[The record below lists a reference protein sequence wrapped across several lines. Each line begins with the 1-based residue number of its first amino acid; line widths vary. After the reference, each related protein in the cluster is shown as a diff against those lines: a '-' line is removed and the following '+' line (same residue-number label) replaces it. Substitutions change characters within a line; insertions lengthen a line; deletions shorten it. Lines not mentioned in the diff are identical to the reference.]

1 MDVFRS
7 QQELA
12 KLQASESRF
21 QKLANNLPGMIIQF
35 CTAVDGSTSTLYVS
49 SGCVAICDVSAE
61 DFLSGVKNFA
71 DLEHPDDRPRIRQA
85 ESYASEKLTIF
96 KEEFRIVTPSGN
108 LRWVQGTS
116 QPERQADG
124 STVWDGIILDITDR
138 KQTEQE
144 LQQSQQF
151 LRLLLDNIPQLVF
164 WKDRESNF
172 MGCNTN
178 GAKFVGLESPD
189 MIIGQTDYTL
199 PFTVESAAQ
208 NVERDRRVMDS
219 GQSDLHIMIHQRS
232 DGSMLWLDT
241 CKTPLR
247 DLDGNVIGVLVTL
260 EDVSDRKMAEIE
272 VQKLASVVENTT
284 DFIGIANID
293 DGQVLYLNAGGRQ
306 LMGLGSIDTVE
317 NMHISDFH
325 SREDMAKIQETLIPH
340 LRQHGYASAELHLQH
355 LITQVQ
361 IPVEWNIFT
370 IKDPNTGQPSYI
382 AAIIRDISD
391 RKRTEAELNQRTV
404 ELEQTLKE
412 LQYTQTQM
420 VQSEKMSG
428 LGQLVAGVAHEI
440 NNPVNFIYGNLTH
453 ANSYAKDLRGL
464 LELYQKHYPTPHAEI
479 QKQIEAIE
487 LDFLLEDM
495 PNLLASMQVGAERIQ
510 KIVVS
515 LRTFSRMDEA
525 DMKSVN
531 IHDGI
536 DSTLMILQ
544 HRLKSTSTSSTI
556 EIIKDYGKL
565 PLVECY
571 AGQLNQVF
579 MNLLSNAIDAL
590 EESIENGQIHISP
603 TIKISTTLIND
614 KEMMI
619 QISDNGIGIPE
630 EILHKLFDPFFT
642 TKPVG
647 KGTGMGLSI
656 SYQIVV
662 DKHSGKLECVSEVG
676 KGSTF
681 NVTIPIQQQITI

>member
-1 MDVFRS
+1 MDILRS

-12 KLQASESRF
+12 DLQASEARF
-21 QKLANNLPGMIIQF
+21 QKLANNLPGMITQF
-35 CTAVDGSTSTLYVS
+35 RTTVDGSPSTLYVS
-49 SGCVAICDVSAE
+49 SGCIDICEVSVE
-61 DFLSGVKNFA
+61 DFLSGVIQFE
-71 DLEHPDDRPRIRQA
+71 DLQHPDDRPRIQQA
-85 ESYASEKLTIF
+85 GIYASEKLMLF
-96 KEEFRIVTPSGN
+96 KEEFRIITPSGN
-108 LRWVQGTS
+108 LKWVQVTS

-124 STVWDGIILDITDR
+124 STIWDSIILDITDR
-138 KQTEQE
+138 KQAEQE

-178 GAKFVGLESPD
+178 GARLVGLESPD
-189 MIIGQTDYTL
+189 MIVGQTDYTL

-208 NVERDRRVMDS
+208 NVERDRRVMES
-219 GQSDLHIMIHQRS
+219 GQSDLHTMIHQRS
-232 DGSMLWLDT
+232 DGSTRWLDT
-241 CKTPLR
+241 RKTPLR

-260 EDVSDRKMAEIE
+260 EDISDRKLAEIE

-293 DGQVLYLNAGGRQ
+293 DGQALYLNAGGRK
-306 LMGLGSIDTVE
+306 LMGLGSIDSVE

-391 RKRTEAELNQRTV
+391 RKRAEAELNQRTA

-412 LQYTQTQM
+412 LKNTQTKM

-440 NNPVNFIYGNLTH
+440 NNPVNFIYGNLIH
-453 ANSYAKDLRGL
+453 AHNYAKDLGQL
-464 LELYQKHYPTPHAEI
+464 LELYQKHYPDPHAEI
-479 QKQIEAIE
+479 QEQIEEIE
-487 LDFLLEDM
+487 LNFLLEDM
-495 PNLLASMQVGAERIQ
+495 HNLLASMQVGAERIQ

-544 HRLKSTSTSSTI
+544 HRLKARSDASII
-556 EIIKDYGKL
+556 EIIKAYGEL

-590 EESIENGQIHISP
+590 EESLEIGQIHSP
-603 TIKISTTLIND
+603 RITISTALVNA
-614 KEMMI
+614 KEVMI
-619 QISDNGIGIPE
+619 QISDNGIGIPT
-630 EILHKLFDPFFT
+630 EIQHRLFDPFFT

-662 DKHSGKLECVSEVG
+662 DKHGGKLECVSGVEQ
-676 KGSTF
+676 GSTF
-681 NVTIPIQQQITI
+681 IVTIPIHQH